1 MFDLLSS
8 RLNETF
14 RKLRSRGFINE
25 KDIDETLREIRLA
38 LLEADVNFKVVKD
51 FISNIR
57 GKIEKTEITKSLT
70 PSQQIIK
77 IVHDELVELLGNT
90 PQKVSYS
97 SKPPTIFMLVGLQ
110 GSGKTSTAAK
120 LAYFLKKQ
128 NKKTLLIAADIY
140 RPAAID
146 QLKTLCEE
154 ISVPFFSLGPKTS
167 PVEIARKGVSEA
179 SSGFYDA
186 VILDTAGRLHIDKEM
201 LDELLRIKQE
211 VHPHYILLVVDAM
224 TGQDAVNIASS
235 FNEQVGIDG
244 LIMTKLDGDARG
256 GAALSVKSIT
266 GKPIYFAS
274 FGEKSNSL
282 QIFYPDRIASRI
294 LGFGDVLTL
303 VEKAEEVIDLEKAK
317 QIEDKLKKQELT
329 LEDFLSQ
336 IEDLRKMGP
345 VNQIFE
351 MLPGLDKLKSNDTRV
366 DEKYFVR
373 TQAIIQSMTPEERKN
388 SNILNGNRRARI
400 AQGSGV
406 TIQDVNQ
413 LLKQFE
419 QMRKIVKQFG
429 KINRVPFG
437 KKFFPFMK

>member
-1 MFDLLSS
+1 
-8 RLNETF
+8 
-14 RKLRSRGFINE
+14 
-25 KDIDETLREIRLA
+25 
-38 LLEADVNFKVVKD
+38 
-51 FISNIR
+51 
-57 GKIEKTEITKSLT
+57 
-70 PSQQIIK
+70 
-77 IVHDELVELLGNT
+77 
-90 PQKVSYS
+90 
-97 SKPPTIFMLVGLQ
+97 
-110 GSGKTSTAAK
+110 
-120 LAYFLKKQ
+120 
-128 NKKTLLIAADIY
+128 
-140 RPAAID
+140 
-146 QLKTLCEE
+146 
-154 ISVPFFSLGPKTS
+154 
-167 PVEIARKGVSEA
+167 
-179 SSGFYDA
+179 
-186 VILDTAGRLHIDKEM
+186 M

>member
-14 RKLRSRGFINE
+14 QKLRSRGFINE

-57 GKIEKTEITKSLT
+57 GKIEKTEITKSLI

-179 SSGFYDA
+179 SSNLYDA

-274 FGEKSNSL
+274 FGEKSDSL

-303 VEKAEEVIDLEKAK
+303 VEKAEEAIDLEKAK

-429 KINRVPFG
+429 KMNRVPFG

>member
-14 RKLRSRGFINE
+14 QKLRSRGFINE

-57 GKIEKTEITKSLT
+57 GKIEKTEITKSLI

-179 SSGFYDA
+179 SSNLYDA

-274 FGEKSNSL
+274 FGEKSDSL

-303 VEKAEEVIDLEKAK
+303 VEKAEEAIDLEKAK

-351 MLPGLDKLKSNDTRV
+351 MFPGLDKLKSNDTRV

-406 TIQDVNQ
+406 TTQDVNQ

-429 KINRVPFG
+429 KMNRVPFC

>member
-256 GAALSVKSIT
+256 GAALSVKSVT
-266 GKPIYFAS
+266 EKPIYFAS

-303 VEKAEEVIDLEKAK
+303 VEKAEEAIDLEKAK

-351 MLPGLDKLKSNDTRV
+351 MLPSLDKLKSNDTRV